1 MASLIKTVTDAAAVR
16 IRPLAAG
23 DLDEADRIC
32 RVAFGTFVGVPEPER
47 FFGDADMVRTR
58 WRADPGAAL
67 AAEIGGRLTGSNFAA
82 NWGSVGFFGPLT
94 VAPEYWDRAVGQRLL
109 DATMDLFAAWGTR
122 HAGLFTFAQSAK
134 HVGLYQKYGFWPR
147 FLTAVMTS
155 PVRPGSG
162 PGSMRLS
169 ALDDAGQAGAVA
181 AVRDLTEAVY
191 PGLDVSLEIE
201 SVLAQGLG
209 DIVLIDDASGV
220 QGVAICHVG
229 AGTEAGSGACY
240 VKFGA
245 VRPGPDAERLF
256 GLLIDACHAL
266 AAERGVPAL
275 VAGANAGRDR
285 AWRVLADRGFRRSF
299 QGVAMHRPN
308 EPGYSTSDSFV
319 IDDWR

>member
-1 MASLIKTVTDAAAVR
+1 MASVIKGQAAGAR
-16 IRPLAAG
+16 IRPLAAE

-32 RVAFGTFVGVPEPER
+32 RVAFGTFVGVSRPET
-47 FFGDADMVRTR
+47 FFGDADLVRTR

-67 AAEIGGRLTGSNFAA
+67 AAELDGRLAGSNFAA

-94 VAPEYWDRAVGQRLL
+94 VAPEYWDRAIAQRLL
-109 DATMDLFAAWGTR
+109 DATMDLFAAWQTR

-155 PVRPGSG
+155 PVRPDPGRPG
-162 PGSMRLS
+162 PVRLS
-169 ALDDAGQAGAVA
+169 AVDEASLPGVMA
-181 AVRDLTEAVY
+181 AVRELTDAVY
-191 PGLDVSLEIE
+191 PGLDVSREIG
-201 SVLAQGLG
+201 SVRSQGLG
-209 DIVLIDDASGV
+209 DTVLVDDGAGL
-220 QGVAICHVG
+220 QGVAVCHAG

-240 VKFGA
+240 VKFAA

-266 AAERGVPAL
+266 AAELGASVV

-285 AWRVLADRGFRRSF
+285 AWRVLAGRGFRRDF

-319 IDDWR
+319 IEDWR

>member
-1 MASLIKTVTDAAAVR
+1 VVQV
-16 IRPLAAG
+16 RPLTEE

-32 RVAFGTFVGVPEPER
+32 RVAFGTFLGVPEPER
-47 FFGDADMVRTR
+47 FFGDADLVRTR
-58 WRADPGAAL
+58 FLADPGGAL
-67 AAEIGGRLTGSNFAA
+67 AAELDGHLAGSVFAA

-94 VAPEYWDRAVGQRLL
+94 VAPEYWDRAIGQRLL

-155 PVRPGSG
+155 PVNPEARIGSPRVSG
-162 PGSMRLS
+162 VG
-169 ALDDAGQAGAVA
+169 D
-181 AVRDLTEAVY
+181 RDLAYVMTAIRELTDAVY
-191 PGLDVSLEIE
+191 PGLDLSREIE
-201 SVLAQGLG
+201 SVRAQRLG
-209 DIVLIDDASGV
+209 DTVLIDDGAGL
-220 QGVAICHVG
+220 QGLAVCHVG

-245 VRPGPDAERLF
+245 VRPGAGAERRF
-256 GLLIDACHAL
+256 GLLIDACHGL
-266 AAERGVPAL
+266 AAERGASVL

-285 AWRVLADRGFRRSF
+285 AWRVLAGRGFRRDF
-299 QGVAMHRPN
+299 QGVTMHRPN
-308 EPGYSTSDSFV
+308 EPGYSTADSFV

>member
-1 MASLIKTVTDAAAVR
+1 MASAIDPAGVR
-16 IRPLAAG
+16 VRPLAAE

-32 RVAFGTFVGVPEPER
+32 RVAFGTFLGVPEPEKT
-47 FFGDADMVRTR
+47 FGDADMVRTR

-67 AAEIGGRLTGSNFAA
+67 AADAGGRLAGSNFAA

-94 VAPEYWDRAVGQRLL
+94 VAPEYWDRAIAQRLL

-147 FLTAVMTS
+147 FLTAIMTS

-162 PGSMRLS
+162 PGSVRLS
-169 ALDDAGQAGAVA
+169 SVGDADRAGAVA
-181 AVRDLTEAVY
+181 AVRELTEAVY
-191 PGLDVSLEIE
+191 PGLDVSREIE
-201 SVLAQGLG
+201 SVQAQRLG
-209 DIVLIDDASGV
+209 DTVLIDDGAGL
-220 QGVAICHVG
+220 QGVAVCHVG
-229 AGTEAGSGACY
+229 AGSEAGSGACY

-245 VRPGPDAERLF
+245 IRPGPDAERRF

-266 AAERGVPAL
+266 AAEHGAPVL

-285 AWRVLADRGFRRSF
+285 AWRVLAGRGFRREF

-308 EPGYSTSDSFV
+308 EPGYSTSDSYV